1 VSQYIE
7 IKRRKPK
14 EIVFSVKGFA
24 SIIDTDNIMEDE
36 DKKRLLLKH
45 LRLTEQAPELL
56 GISTHIIAACT
67 KQ

>member
-1 VSQYIE
+1 M
-7 IKRRKPK
+7 
-14 EIVFSVKGFA
+14 KGFA